1 MASGSSSDA
10 AEPAEPAAAPAAAET
25 EEDQVKRRRLQS
37 LGFALVT
44 RCDTTMAPTFL
55 LENNWQAKVSSR
67 FSIPPL
73 LPGGRARPAS
83 LYFYFPESVERLLR
97 AASGRPSTAAPASDL
112 LQVRGLVSDR
122 GRGQLAEGGEGP
134 HAGVEMAA
142 GAPGLRISGNASD
155 EARSLPSVTCL
166 CCFETGVSPS

>member
-25 EEDQVKRRRLQS
+25 EEDQVKKRRLQS

-44 RCDTTMAPTFL
+44 SCDTTSCDTTVASTFL
-55 LENNWQAKVSSR
+55 SENNWQTKVSSR

-73 LPGGRARPAS
+73 FPGGRARSAS
-83 LYFYFPESVERLLR
+83 LCFYFSECVERLLR
-97 AASGRPSTAAPASDL
+97 AARERPSATSPASDI

-122 GRGQLAEGGEGP
+122 GSLQW
-134 HAGVEMAA
+134 AGKGCLLGWKCLPEPPDWEYQGMLLRK
-142 GAPGLRISGNASD
+142 PGHFPA
-155 EARSLPSVTCL
+155 
-166 CCFETGVSPS
+166 